1 MLSEKIQNLYSL
13 SWKLIHLGL
22 DGTPIYSREFSRLN
36 GEVFRFCNE
45 LYAGGCEDAAVE
57 EQAFFYLS
65 LLKGYVAT
73 FCDDGDKQD
82 RIQSILDHCWEILE
96 QPPAS
101 LLKVRLLAWCY
112 SETYDE
118 ELARKAHVI
127 INTWNTLGLTDEQK
141 EVVDELK
148 NFEENLY
155 PFEEIM
161 D

>member
-22 DGTPIYSREFSRLN
+22 DGAPIYSCEFSRLN
-36 GEVFRFCNE
+36 GEVFRLCNE
-45 LYAGGCEDAAVE
+45 LYVEGYEDAAVE
-57 EQAFFYLS
+57 ERAFYYLS

-96 QPPAS
+96 QLPAS
-101 LLKVRLLAWCY
+101 LLKVRLLVWCY

-118 ELARKAHVI
+118 ELARKAHAI
-127 INTWNTLGLTDEQK
+127 IDTWNALELTDEQK
-141 EVVDELK
+141 EVVEELK
-148 NFEENLY
+148 SFEENQY
-155 PFEEIM
+155 SWEEVEE
-161 D
+161 